1 MRRTV
6 FTAVVLVC
14 CLFCLSCGK
23 KHVGTAVDTT
33 MPRWCQWQGTDR
45 NCLLWVETILF
56 ETSIK
61 KGSQP
66 GSYIIAG
73 TIDPASDRKQRLA
86 KNWQGRFSMFVAK
99 DNVIVDNVGF
109 FPKRPDDSDEASKLS
124 FSIEYARPE
133 GFDAIS
139 FGYEITVGPVR

>member
-6 FTAVVLVC
+6 ITAAVLVG

-23 KHVGTAVDTT
+23 KHVGETVDTT

-45 NCLLWVETILF
+45 DCLVWVGHILF
-56 ETSIK
+56 EASIK
-61 KGSQP
+61 KGSRP
-66 GSYIIAG
+66 GTYVIAG
-73 TIDPASDRKQRLA
+73 TVDPTSKGKQRLA
-86 KNWQGRFSMFVAK
+86 QNWQGRFSMFVAK

-109 FPKRPDDSDEASKLS
+109 LPQSPESDTSGKLP
-124 FSIEYARPE
+124 FSIEYNRPE